1 MVESPVY
8 EAGTIGCF
16 VPHDLA
22 RPIVG
27 AAHGPLA
34 GRRAAVKDLYDIAGE
49 KTGGGSPEWLEEAQP
64 AARHSTVVDRLLAAG
79 ATITHRTIADEFFFS
94 LTGTHSRYTI
104 PVNVRAPGR
113 VPGGS
118 SSGSAAAMAAGLC
131 DFAMGSDTGG
141 SVRIPASFCGVF
153 GIRPTHGRVDLAG
166 GMAMAPS
173 LDTGGWFAD
182 DADLFAGVGDVLLDG
197 GRVDAAIATVAI
209 AADAFALADPAVRA
223 AHEGF
228 LARAVG
234 LLPRTS
240 AATIA
245 PDGFADWRAAFRNVQ
260 AHEVIALYGAW
271 AAKRKPAFNP
281 SVGDRF
287 RYAFTV
293 TDAMKA
299 EADAMRATVRARMHA
314 LVPPGTVL
322 CLPTA
327 PTIAPRRDA
336 TEAELESFR
345 MATLA
350 LTCPA
355 GLAGLPQ
362 VTLPAVR
369 VDGCP
374 AGLSFI
380 GWQGGDEALLGLARR
395 LAPLCAH

>member
-1 MVESPVY
+1 MVTSPVY
-8 EAGTIGCF
+8 DGGTIGCF

-27 AAHGPLA
+27 AAAGPLA
-34 GRRAAVKDLYDIAGE
+34 GRQAAVKDLYDIAGE
-49 KTGGGSPEWLEEAQP
+49 KTGGGSPEWLEDAAP
-64 AARHSTVVDRLLAAG
+64 AARHSVVVEKLLAAG
-79 ATITHRTIADEFFFS
+79 ATIAHRTIPDEFFFS
-94 LTGTHSRYTI
+94 LTGTHSRYGI

-153 GIRPTHGRVDLAG
+153 GIRPTHGRVDLTG

-182 DADLFAGVGDVLLDG
+182 DAALFATVGDVLLDG
-197 GRVDAAIATVAI
+197 ARVNADIGRVQI
-209 AADAFALADPAVRA
+209 AADAFALADDGVRIAQQGFLTRA
-223 AHEGF
+223 AE
-228 LARAVG
+228 
-234 LLPRTS
+234 LLPRVGTV
-240 AATIA
+240 TVA
-245 PDGFADWRAAFRNVQ
+245 PEGFADWRAAFRNVQ
-260 AHEVIALYGAW
+260 AHEVMALYGDW
-271 AAKRKPAFNP
+271 AAKRRPEFGP
-281 SVGDRF
+281 GVRERF
-287 RYAFTV
+287 RYAATV
-293 TDAMKA
+293 TDAMAA
-299 EADAMRATVRARMHA
+299 EARAVRAKVRAHMHG
-314 LVPPGTVL
+314 LVPPGTVI

-327 PTIAPRRDA
+327 PTIAPLRTA
-336 TEAELESFR
+336 SEAELENFR
-345 MATLA
+345 LATLA

-362 VTLPAVR
+362 VTLPSVR

-374 AGLSFI
+374 AGLSFV
-380 GWQGGDEALLGLARR
+380 GWEGSDEALLALARR

>member
-1 MVESPVY
+1 MTPSPVY
-8 EAGTIGCF
+8 EAGTVGCF
-16 VPHDLA
+16 VPNDLV

-34 GRRAAVKDLYDIAGE
+34 GRVAAVKDLYDIAGE
-49 KTGGGSPEWLEEAQP
+49 KTGGGSPEWLETAKP
-64 AARHSTVVDRLLAAG
+64 AARHSAVVEKLLAAG
-79 ATITHRTIADEFFFS
+79 ATIAHRTIADEFFFS

-153 GIRPTHGRVDLAG
+153 GIRPTHGRVDLTG

-173 LDTGGWFAD
+173 LDTGGWFTD
-182 DADLFAGVGDVLLDG
+182 DAGLFATIGDVLLDHRKVG
-197 GRVDAAIATVAI
+197 GRIAHVSI
-209 AADAFALADPAVRA
+209 AADAFALADPAVRG

-228 LARAVG
+228 LARAAD

-240 AATIA
+240 DITLAS
-245 PDGFADWRAAFRNVQ
+245 DGYADWRAAFRNVQ
-260 AHEVIALYGAW
+260 AHEVMALYGAW
-271 AAKRKPAFNP
+271 AAQRRPAFNP

-287 RYAFTV
+287 RYATAV

-299 EADAMRATVRARMHA
+299 EADAMRARVRAHIHG
-314 LVPPGTVL
+314 LVPPGSVV

-327 PTIAPRRDA
+327 PTIAPLRDA
-336 TEAELESFR
+336 SEAELESFR

-380 GWQGGDEALLGLARR
+380 GWAGGDEALLGLARR